1 MIGIIILL
9 VYLSVTIYLAYENL
23 NSFKRKIIKVL
34 IIILLF
40 ILIFAIQIGLFY
52 LGFSNNDYLGENGQG
67 EFVLII
73 LIPIIIAFIEIVL
86 MLLYTY
92 LINKYNKKEISRKRF
107 LIYIF
112 ATLFLNS
119 AGILLI
125 Y

>member
-107 LIYIF
+107 IIYIF

>member
-67 EFVLII
+67 EFILII

-107 LIYIF
+107 IIYIF

>member
-67 EFVLII
+67 EFILII

-86 MLLYTY
+86 MLLYTN